1 MYNTIPG
8 CNCCKQ
14 STNGSPVGRESTTET
29 LGQSQTRLVVDLS
42 PRWTILEDDET
53 KLVAQQLI
61 RICLGAAGR
70 RKTLL
75 LGHGSSS

>member
-8 CNCCKQ
+8 CYYCKQ
-14 STNGSPVGRESTTET
+14 STNGSPVGRESTTEA
-29 LGQSQTRLVVDLS
+29 LGRSQTR
-42 PRWTILEDDET
+42 RWSISLLDGPFLDDET